1 MIGFYYSIKTCFS
14 TFNLILYLHQNE
26 NDFWTCFVQHNF
38 KCVLDRSY
46 SDWSLSPSTL
56 AQWFLE
62 HYIENLVSQCSIFDF
77 HLLKPGKTKYGL
89 FAWCDM
95 SLSLPVSQFSRL
107 MTPHFF
113 SSYGIHSSMKIGI
126 LSWKVSKSP
135 LIIVTI
141 LITSLLECVSELL
154 GDFTKW
160 TLLGE
165 KEVSYNST
173 VTNFRML
180 KILKW
185 IKI

>member
-38 KCVLDRSY
+38 KCVLDRGY

-107 MTPHFF
+107 WLHISFQATVSIHPWKLEFYPERYRNPRWLLWQF
-113 SSYGIHSSMKIGI
+113 S
-126 LSWKVSKSP
+126 
-135 LIIVTI
+135 
-141 LITSLLECVSELL
+141 
-154 GDFTKW
+154 
-160 TLLGE
+160 
-165 KEVSYNST
+165 
-173 VTNFRML
+173 
-180 KILKW
+180 
-185 IKI
+185 